1 MKRIFAHSRGQV
13 AIVYALAVVTLVGAV
28 AFGTDV
34 AVMYMNWQQLQKSV
48 DSAALAGANFLYDAD
63 PSLASTTAVSY
74 AESNGLKSS
83 EVSTL
88 IAQDRTT
95 ITVSAQRTVPYYFA
109 RVLGLTRQQVAAVSA
124 QAAAPNNPTCINEC
138 NPDGT
143 PIPNAP
149 ENYGTSTGEYGV
161 IPVGLQ
167 YTTTYTA
174 DQSVQ
179 LTMGGTGTKGAWGPG
194 NWGSL
199 ALGAPGG
206 NMLRSNFA
214 NGYGGP
220 VSIGQWVN
228 TDTGIKSGPVAQGLQ
243 DRINAGLSAF
253 PDGTYAKHIWNDPR
267 VGIIPLVNWTNINGA
282 SAVEIMGFAAVWLD
296 SVNGGQINAH
306 FITQVMADAFGN
318 TSSYNYGVHGQPI
331 LIK

>member
-1 MKRIFAHSRGQV
+1 MKRLFGYSKGQV
-13 AIVYALAVVTLVGAV
+13 AVVYTLAVVALVGAV

-34 AVMYMNWQQLQKSV
+34 AVMYMNWENLQKSV
-48 DSAALAGANFLYDAD
+48 DSAALAGANYLYNVNS
-63 PSLASTTAVSY
+63 SLASSTATTY
-74 AESNGLKSS
+74 AESNGVQSS
-83 EVSTL
+83 ELTTSVAS
-88 IAQDRTT
+88 DRSS

-109 RVLGLTRQQVAAVSA
+109 KVLGLSSQLVQVTATAG
-124 QAAAPNNPTCINEC
+124 APNNPTCIGVC
-138 NPDGT
+138 NVDGT
-143 PIPNAP
+143 PATSSPGT
-149 ENYGTSTGEYGV
+149 YGTTTGEYGI

-167 YTTTYTA
+167 YNTTYTA
-174 DQSVQ
+174 DGSVL
-179 LTMGGTGTKGAWGPG
+179 LTMGGTGNNGTWGPG

-214 NGYGGP
+214 DGYSGP
-220 VSIGQWVN
+220 VSVGQWVN
-228 TDTGIKSGPVAQGLQ
+228 TATGIKSGPVSQGLQ
-243 DRINAGLSAF
+243 DRINAGLAAD
-253 PDGTYAKHIWNDPR
+253 PTGTYASHTWNDPR

-306 FITQVMADAFGN
+306 FITQVAANAYGN
-318 TSSYNYGVHGQPI
+318 TSSYNEGVHGQPI